1 MERPAAQSNAGGE
14 PSTDVPRQRGRDPE
28 FWIAIGALLVS
39 ALAMLTS
46 LLQTGIQRNQERA
59 MVWPHV
65 SAGSR
70 YSGEGYSFVAENKGL
85 GPALVRSVRLRV
97 DGEPS
102 ADWSRVLDRMLGEAH
117 GYGWEVIQ
125 VNDLADTILAAAESR
140 VMFAIPWDERTRA
153 AFDGKQR
160 IEAEICYCSFLD
172 ECWISA
178 PGLDHSRV
186 DTCPRG
192 AADSAR

>member
-1 MERPAAQSNAGGE
+1 MDQHSGGSSAGGE
-14 PSTDVPRQRGRDPE
+14 PSNGDSRRRGRDPE

-70 YSGEGYSFVAENKGL
+70 YSGEGYSFVAANKGL

-97 DGEPS
+97 DGEVS
-102 ADWSRVLDRMLGEAH
+102 ADWSQVLDQVLGEAH

-172 ECWISA
+172 ECWISTS
-178 PGLDHSRV
+178 GLDHTRV
-186 DTCPRG
+186 EDCPRSP
-192 AADSAR
+192 AATR